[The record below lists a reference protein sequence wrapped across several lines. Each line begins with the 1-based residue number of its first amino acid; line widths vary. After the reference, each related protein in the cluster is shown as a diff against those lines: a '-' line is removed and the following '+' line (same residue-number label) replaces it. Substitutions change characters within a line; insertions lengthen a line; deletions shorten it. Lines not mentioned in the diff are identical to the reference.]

1 MHLRSTLSLAI
12 KSVINRKITALLT
25 ILAVAVSVMLYA
37 GVERIRQGAQE
48 SFERTVSGADLVV
61 GARSGPINL
70 ILYSIFHIGDATNNV
85 TWETYED
92 IAQRPEIDWIIPLSL
107 GDSHRGF
114 RVVGTNESFFEHYR
128 FGEGLPLK
136 MESGARFA
144 DVFDAVLGADVA
156 QALNYKVGDRITL
169 SHGIGSV
176 SFSDHADKPFVVA
189 GILERTGTPV
199 DRAVHVSLEAITAI
213 HIGWD
218 GGGKTAL
225 ARVATAE
232 RVRLMDLTPRDI
244 TAMIVGL
251 KSRAS
256 VLRLQRDI
264 NTYPEEPL
272 LAAIPG
278 VALSQ
283 LWQVVGVVE
292 QTLSA
297 ISACVVAVG
306 LVVILVTIL
315 TSLNERRREMAIL
328 RSVGASPAD
337 ILFLLII
344 EAAGLALV
352 GSLAG
357 LALLYG
363 TLTVFE
369 PVVLSL
375 TGVSLASVH
384 PDMFDVGLVA
394 AVVAAAASLAVFPAW
409 RAMRNTLADG
419 LAIRI

>member
-1 MHLRSTLSLAI
+1 MHLTSILSLAVR
-12 KSVINRKITALLT
+12 SVLNRKATALLT
-25 ILAVAVSVMLYA
+25 VLAVAVSVMLYA
-37 GVERIRQGAQE
+37 GVERIRKGAQE
-48 SFERTVSGADLVV
+48 SFERTLSGADLVV

-70 ILYSIFHIGDATNNV
+70 ILYSIFHIGDASNNV
-85 TWETYED
+85 TWETYQD

-114 RVVGTNESFFEHYR
+114 RVVGTTPSFFEHYR
-128 FGEGLPLK
+128 FGDELPLEI
-136 MESGARFA
+136 ESGAPFA

-156 QALNYKVGDRITL
+156 QALQYRIGDRITL
-169 SHGIGSV
+169 SHGVGAV
-176 SFSDHADKPFVVA
+176 SFSDHADKPFVVS
-189 GILERTGTPV
+189 GILKRTGTPV
-199 DRAVHVSLEAITAI
+199 DRAVHVSLEAISAI
-213 HIGWD
+213 HIGWES
-218 GGGKTAL
+218 GGKTAL

-232 RVRLMDLTPRDI
+232 RVRRMDLTPRDL

-251 KSRAS
+251 KSRLS
-256 VLRLQRDI
+256 VLQLQRDI

-272 LAAIPG
+272 LAVIPG

-283 LWQVVGVVE
+283 LWEVVGIVE
-292 QTLSA
+292 RTLSA

-328 RSVGASPAD
+328 RSVGASPGD
-337 ILFLLII
+337 VFFLLVA
-344 EAAGLALV
+344 EAAALALA

-357 LALLYG
+357 LGLLYG
-363 TLTVFE
+363 ALGVFE
-369 PVVLSL
+369 PLILSL

-384 PDMFDVGLVA
+384 PDMFDVGLVGI
-394 AVVAAAASLAVFPAW
+394 VVAAAALLAVFPAW
-409 RAMRNTLADG
+409 RAMHNTLADG